1 MSQTAGL
8 QDGESRF
15 VAACLRCNEQNAV
28 GKAVDHHH
36 THVGR
41 RLQLEVFAVGVAI
54 LLADDDGVCESRIA
68 HFVNQGAEFARTVRV
83 VRLRDDH
90 HFGMGAQTSLHL
102 LIELH
107 IREEQ
112 ELDRRGVAGHKHQI
126 LR

>member
-1 MSQTAGL
+1 MSQTSGL

-15 VAACLRCNEQNAV
+15 VAPCLRRNEQNAV

-41 RLQLEVFAVGVAI
+41 CLQLEVFAVGVAI

-68 HFVNQGAEFARTVRV
+68 HFVNQGAEFARAVRV

-90 HFGMGAQTSLHL
+90 HFGMRAQTSLHF

-107 IREEQ
+107 IREEKKFYSC
-112 ELDRRGVAGHKHQI
+112 GVAGHKHQI

>member
-1 MSQTAGL
+1 M
-8 QDGESRF
+8 R
-15 VAACLRCNEQNAV
+15 RNEQNAV

-54 LLADDDGVCESRIA
+54 LLADDDGIREACIA
-68 HFVNQGAEFARTVRV
+68 HFVNQCAEFARAVWV

-90 HFGMGAQTSLHL
+90 HFGMRAQTSLHF

-112 ELDRRGVAGHKHQI
+112 ELDRCGVAGHKHQI